1 MDKLQVQVRPHPD
14 GYEVSA
20 ILLEREYL
28 PASIFSYENTGT
40 ATLGKYTGV
49 VSALDIS
56 RRTVWTGVEIP
67 TFGNR
72 FVLHDTVTQVFQSKD
87 DADSF
92 AENIVRGAST
102 LKEDLSK
109 RPLESRTYVL

>member
-56 RRTVWTGVEIP
+56 RRTVWTGVAIP

-72 FVLHDTVTQVFQSKD
+72 FVLHNEVTQVFRQKE

-92 AENIVRGAST
+92 ADNIVRGAKK
-102 LKEDLSK
+102 LKEDLAK
-109 RPLESRTYVL
+109 RPLESHQYIL